1 MNMNMNFYAL
11 IALLISSQIQAILSS
26 DPQNDPES
34 KKELEYMD
42 KLRQLINIEK
52 ILYKMKKPELDE
64 NHLEADSYD
73 ELEPNAD
80 DYDFGNNEAKRSA
93 YLRFGRSP
101 AFLRFGR
108 NQAYLRFG
116 KSYGNF
122 GAKRN
127 PTYLRFGRSV

>member
-1 MNMNMNFYAL
+1 MEH
-11 IALLISSQIQAILSS
+11 LS
-26 DPQNDPES
+26 
-34 KKELEYMD
+34 

-52 ILYKMKKPELDE
+52 ILYELKKPESDDNLIE
-64 NHLEADSYD
+64 PDSYD
-73 ELEPNAD
+73 DINSDELNL
-80 DYDFGNNEAKRSA
+80 GNSEDKRSA

-116 KSYGNF
+116 KRFGNY

-127 PTYLRFGRSV
+127 PTYLRFGRMIQN